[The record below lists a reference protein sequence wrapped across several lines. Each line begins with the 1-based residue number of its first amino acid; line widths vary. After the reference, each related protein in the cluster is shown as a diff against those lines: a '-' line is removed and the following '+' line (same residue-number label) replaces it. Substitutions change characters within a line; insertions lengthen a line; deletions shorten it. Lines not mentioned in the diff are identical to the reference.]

1 MDVVEVNLTCI
12 ETNQTSKIV
21 DLKDV
26 QWITRLVLST
36 EGEFRQTTDDG
47 SDVS

>member
-26 QWITRLVLST
+26 
-36 EGEFRQTTDDG
+36 
-47 SDVS
+47 